1 MTTVVNMYEAKTR
14 LSALVDQAVKG
25 EDVIIARNGKPQ
37 ARITS
42 LEPAKG
48 KIKYGLLKG
57 KFTVPD
63 GFDDPNPEIEALFH
77 GGSKCN

>member
-1 MTTVVNMYEAKTR
+1 MYDAKTQ
-14 LSALVDQAVKG
+14 LSALVDQAARG
-25 EDVIIARNGKPQ
+25 DDVIIARNGKPQ

-42 LEPAKG
+42 LVPAKG

-63 GFDDPNPEIEALFH
+63 DFDAPNPDIEALFH
-77 GGSKCN
+77 GGPK

>member
-1 MTTVVNMYEAKTR
+1 MNTIVNMYEAKTQ
-14 LSALVDQAVKG
+14 LSALVDQAVRG
-25 EDVIIARNGKPQ
+25 EDVILARNGKPQ

-42 LEPAKG
+42 LVPAKC

-63 GFDDPNPEIEALFH
+63 NFDAPNPDIEALFY
-77 GGSKCN
+77 GGPK

>member
-1 MTTVVNMYEAKTR
+1 MMYKVVNMYEAKTQ
-14 LSALVDQAVKG
+14 LSALVDQAVSG
-25 EDVIIARNGKPQ
+25 NDVIIARNGKPQ

-42 LEPAKG
+42 LVPAKG

-63 GFDDPNPEIEALFH
+63 DFDAPNPDIEALFY
-77 GGSKCN
+77 GGPK